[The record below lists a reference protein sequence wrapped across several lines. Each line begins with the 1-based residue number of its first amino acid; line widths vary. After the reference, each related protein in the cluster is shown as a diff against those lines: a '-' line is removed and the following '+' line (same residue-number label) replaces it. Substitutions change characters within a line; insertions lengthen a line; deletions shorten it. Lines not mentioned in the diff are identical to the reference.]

1 MPSELAYKDI
11 IIKLKETSANKL
23 LAKKT
28 QTENLQ
34 NLVKM
39 WSHQM
44 KVPISSLSLMAQTY
58 QLDSNEVQQ
67 QLTRLQ
73 NYLDTL
79 LTYLK
84 FSQNK
89 DDFRFEKLS
98 VKDVT
103 TKIIKKYRISCLLK
117 NLSVEVVG
125 DWELISDRKW
135 LSFTISQI
143 IDNSVKYS
151 KTD

>member
-1 MPSELAYKDI
+1 
-11 IIKLKETSANKL
+11 
-23 LAKKT
+23 
-28 QTENLQ
+28 
-34 NLVKM
+34 
-39 WSHQM
+39 M
-44 KVPISSLSLMAQTY
+44 KVPISALSLMAQTD

-103 TKIIKKYRISCLLK
+103 TKIIKNIVFRVC
-117 NLSVEVVG
+117 
-125 DWELISDRKW
+125 
-135 LSFTISQI
+135 
-143 IDNSVKYS
+143 
-151 KTD
+151 